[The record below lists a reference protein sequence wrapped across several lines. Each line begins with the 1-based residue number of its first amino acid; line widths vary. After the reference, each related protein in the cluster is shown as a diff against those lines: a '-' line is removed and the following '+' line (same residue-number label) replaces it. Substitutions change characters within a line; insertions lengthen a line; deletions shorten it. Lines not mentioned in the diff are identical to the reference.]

1 MCAALLTFSTLSAPV
16 FPRSTAAAMQIP
28 RRAIGHGLTAGPRT
42 DTAHAPTGGATAR
55 QSPVRPSTGVPIDTT
70 AEIPGARYTIFL
82 LTMGNGAQIWEL
94 FGHNGIWV
102 HDAETH
108 TDVVYNWGV
117 FDFRAPNFILHF
129 LQDRNMYKVDT
140 LSMAGTMY
148 EYRAWNRSV
157 TAQRL
162 NLSNAQKLQLVQFLQ
177 WNERPENQEY
187 RYDYFRDNCST
198 RARDALDRVLGG
210 RIRALT
216 EHVPSGTT
224 YRREALRLM
233 QGDQP
238 IASGADIGLGRPA
251 DRPISVYQA
260 MFLPRKLHD
269 FVATMQIPDSAGR
282 PQPLV
287 AAEQVMFQAVR
298 PPEFTAPPDLVLPFL
313 IAGLV
318 IAGLI
323 IWLGVVTRSQPAPA
337 ATALLSM
344 VLCLWSVVA
353 GILGLLLT
361 LLWTVTDHTFAYQN
375 ENLLLFNVVW
385 LALAVMLP
393 VWLVRGAWEKPTRIL
408 VLIVGAL
415 AGVAVLLHAIGLS
428 RQVNFAEIALALP
441 PAASLVWLVATRP
454 PRLGKLGAELS
465 SRGA

>member
-1 MCAALLTFSTLSAPV
+1 MRVLQWPVYAALVGLSTLSAPV
-16 FPRSTAAAMQIP
+16 FPRGAAAAMQIP
-28 RRAIGHGLTAGPRT
+28 RSAIGHGLTAAPSLPQPQAPSDPIV
-42 DTAHAPTGGATAR
+42 DTA
-55 QSPVRPSTGVPIDTT
+55 

-102 HDAETH
+102 HDADTH
-108 TDVVYNWGV
+108 TDLVYNWGV

-162 NLSNAQKLQLVQFLQ
+162 NLSNTQKLQLVQFLQ
-177 WNERPENQEY
+177 WNERPENQQY

-216 EHVPSGTT
+216 EHAPSGTT
-224 YRREALRLM
+224 YRRETLRLM
-233 QGDQP
+233 QSDQP
-238 IASGADIGLGRPA
+238 VVSGVDIGLGRLS
-251 DRPISVYQA
+251 DRPITVYQE

-269 FVATMQIPDSAGR
+269 FVATMQVPDSAGH

-287 AAEQVMFQAVR
+287 AAEQVMFQAAR
-298 PPEFTAPPDLVLPFL
+298 PPEATTVPNFILPFL

-318 IAGLI
+318 IAVLI
-323 IWLGVVTRSQPAPA
+323 VWLGVVSQREPAPA
-337 ATALLSM
+337 ATALLSTI
-344 VLCLWSVVA
+344 LCLWSVIA

-361 LLWTVTDHTFAYQN
+361 LLWTVTDHVFAYQN
-375 ENLLLFNVVW
+375 ENLLLFNIVW
-385 LALAVMLP
+385 LPLAVMLP
-393 VWLVRGAWEKPTRIL
+393 VWLVRGAWEKATRIL

-415 AGVAVLLHAIGLS
+415 AGVAILLHAIGLS
-428 RQVNFAEIALALP
+428 RQVNLAEIALALP
-441 PAASLVWLVATRP
+441 PAAALVWLVATRP
-454 PRLGKLGAELS
+454 PRLRQAE
-465 SRGA
+465 RVR